1 MSKIPGHRV
10 HSAESKKSTPN
21 PRING
26 SKRPSPPSDAF
37 ERYTMLQRKVDD
49 LEKVHNDGKK
59 AHQAEVERF
68 KLELT
73 RLQKAN
79 AELTDR
85 LDKQRK
91 QKESLDLRVDELK
104 KNSNADKAEIKDLGV
119 KLRMSEHQRTQMTAK
134 HGNVAD
140 VKKSLQSL
148 ETRRKEELKE
158 SDRTIANL
166 EKSLLTDKKKREIV
180 ESNLKETKAKHDVE
194 IDKMKDTVE
203 KLKTEIVA
211 ARDEVQQIQHRL
223 ETTISKTS
231 SNEESMLAQLEDH
244 KLMLN
249 EVAELY
255 GLLASNTVPR
265 LAFERLTFENY
276 ALRIQAA
283 RSLRKLGNTEGQ
295 VSELANLI
303 RQSQEE
309 NQILRRNSKDMMQE
323 LSSFIENATSKP
335 PSPPSYDDLDEII
348 THLDRDH
355 EAFQEEEARVNIET
369 LQLEAE
375 LHHLQHDALFFAYA
389 EAETELHEALAIA
402 SKLPEVE
409 QQRDTAQ
416 ELLQATNI
424 TAESLRLSSD
434 KFKLQVAELE
444 EKLKTE
450 TRKSDETLQK
460 EKDNAHRLTTT
471 VQKLRMAEDGLRAE
485 NEQLT
490 YELSEAE
497 RFQEAYYSLSEELEG
512 LLDRNALAEDEAQ
525 RLSRVNAEIIGHHN
539 PLQRIMY
546 LEKIRNELAETK
558 QKLLVSMRTNETVA
572 IRNHDLQNELDMYK
586 SVAVPYELKP
596 GTMFTRMARP
606 PLVNLNKS
614 NPHNLEVTRTPA
626 SKVHNSI
633 PGDMDVD
640 ELS

>member
-1 MSKIPGHRV
+1 M
-10 HSAESKKSTPN
+10 
-21 PRING
+21 
-26 SKRPSPPSDAF
+26 
-37 ERYTMLQRKVDD
+37 
-49 LEKVHNDGKK
+49 
-59 AHQAEVERF
+59 
-68 KLELT
+68 KLELA
-73 RLQKAN
+73 RLQKGN

-85 LDKQRK
+85 LDKQKK
-91 QKESLDLRVDELK
+91 QKEALDLRVDELK
-104 KNSNADKAEIKDLGV
+104 RNSSADKAEIKDLGV

-158 SDRTIANL
+158 RDRTVADL
-166 EKSLLTDKKKREIV
+166 EKSLLTDKKKREMV
-180 ESNLKETKAKHDVE
+180 ESQLKETKAKHDVE

-203 KLKTEIVA
+203 KLKREIVA

-223 ETTISKTS
+223 EATIAKTN
-231 SNEESMLAQLEDH
+231 SNEESLLAQLEDH

-249 EVAELY
+249 EVAEHY

-265 LAFERLTFENY
+265 PAFERLTFENY

-283 RSLRKLGNTEGQ
+283 RSSRKLGNTEGQ

-348 THLDRDH
+348 THLDRDL
-355 EAFQEEEARVNIET
+355 ETLQEEEARVNIEA

-409 QQRDTAQ
+409 QQRDIAQ

-450 TRKSDETLQK
+450 TRKSDEALQK
-460 EKDNAHRLTTT
+460 EKGNAHRLTTT

-485 NEQLT
+485 NEQ
-490 YELSEAE
+490 
-497 RFQEAYYSLSEELEG
+497 
-512 LLDRNALAEDEAQ
+512 
-525 RLSRVNAEIIGHHN
+525 
-539 PLQRIMY
+539 
-546 LEKIRNELAETK
+546 
-558 QKLLVSMRTNETVA
+558 
-572 IRNHDLQNELDMYK
+572 
-586 SVAVPYELKP
+586 
-596 GTMFTRMARP
+596 
-606 PLVNLNKS
+606 
-614 NPHNLEVTRTPA
+614 
-626 SKVHNSI
+626 
-633 PGDMDVD
+633 
-640 ELS
+640 

>member
-1 MSKIPGHRV
+1 MSEITGHRA
-10 HSAESKKSTPN
+10 HSAESKKSAPN

-26 SKRPSPPSDAF
+26 PKRPSPPSDAS
-37 ERYTMLQRKVDD
+37 ERYTVLQRKVDD

-59 AHQAEVERF
+59 AHQTEVERL
-68 KLELT
+68 KLELA
-73 RLQKAN
+73 RLQKGN

-85 LDKQRK
+85 LDKQKK
-91 QKESLDLRVDELK
+91 QKEALDLRVDELK
-104 KNSNADKAEIKDLGV
+104 RNSSADKAEIKDLGV

-158 SDRTIANL
+158 RDRTVADL
-166 EKSLLTDKKKREIV
+166 EKSLLTDKKKREMV
-180 ESNLKETKAKHDVE
+180 ESQLKETKAKHDVE

-203 KLKTEIVA
+203 KLKREIVA

-223 ETTISKTS
+223 EATIAKTN
-231 SNEESMLAQLEDH
+231 SNEESLLAQLEDH

-249 EVAELY
+249 EVAEHY

-265 LAFERLTFENY
+265 PAFERLTFENY

-283 RSLRKLGNTEGQ
+283 RSSRKLGNTEGQ

-348 THLDRDH
+348 THLDRDL
-355 EAFQEEEARVNIET
+355 ETLQEEEARVNIEA

-409 QQRDTAQ
+409 QQRDIAQ

-450 TRKSDETLQK
+450 TRKSDEALQK
-460 EKDNAHRLTTT
+460 EKGNAHRLTTT

-572 IRNHDLQNELDMYK
+572 IQNQDLQNELDMYK
-586 SVAVPYELKP
+586 SVAVPHELKL
-596 GTMFTRMARP
+596 GTKFTRMARP
-606 PLVNLNKS
+606 PLMNLNKS
-614 NPHNLEVTRTPA
+614 TPHSLEVTQTLP

-633 PGDMDVD
+633 TSDMNVD
-640 ELS
+640 EWS